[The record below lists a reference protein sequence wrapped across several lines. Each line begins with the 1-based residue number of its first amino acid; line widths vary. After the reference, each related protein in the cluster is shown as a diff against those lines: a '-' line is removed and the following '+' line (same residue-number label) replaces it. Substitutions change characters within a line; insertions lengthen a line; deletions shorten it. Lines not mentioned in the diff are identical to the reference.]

1 MRCNGSYYCNS
12 FIDAL
17 CFFENKINK
26 FKFIFIYLFIGI
38 SIFLLVGDQ
47 IFNYINF
54 FRIGLYFDNG
64 IVPLDVPVISGKYEF
79 ILIIFKNLINCF
91 FIPSLDEANNLMRT
105 LQFYENV
112 IIFIFILLIFIIY
125 LKKNPLITIFWLFFL
140 MVTVSFFVMV
150 ENPGT
155 FVRYKFSVIM
165 FFVSAISLQFNL
177 LKNEQKIKLHS

>member
-1 MRCNGSYYCNS
+1 M
-12 FIDAL
+12 
-17 CFFENKINK
+17 
-26 FKFIFIYLFIGI
+26 
-38 SIFLLVGDQ
+38 
-47 IFNYINF
+47 
-54 FRIGLYFDNG
+54 YFDNG

-140 MVTVSFFVMV
+140 MVTVSFFSVMV

-177 LKNEQKIKLHS
+177 LKN